1 MTVTLHIDNT
11 VRDYDDWKAAFDQFE
26 RFRADNGVRG
36 YRVGRVA
43 DTPQR
48 VLIDLDFDDRTTA
61 EAFRTALA
69 VVLATPRSRAMVI
82 DHEAWLVDL
91 VEERDCPLIDAP
103 SAARGQ
109 PKSTAPVN

>member
-11 VRDYDDWKAAFDQFE
+11 VHDYDDWKAAFDQYE
-26 RFRADNGVRG
+26 RFRADNGVRR
-36 YRVGRVA
+36 YRVGRVEG
-43 DTPQR
+43 TPQR

-61 EAFRTALA
+61 EAFGTALA
-69 VVLATPRSRAMVI
+69 SVLATPRSRAMVI
-82 DHEAWLVDL
+82 GHQAWLVDV
-91 VEERDCPLIDAP
+91 VEERDFPLIDAP